1 MGLLHLSINTIGSL
15 FLYRSKY
22 YFTYKTKV
30 LKDITYHLEN
40 AVEYLVYD
48 LSIEDIEERRKKAVT
63 YRSGKCV
70 CNFMGYPP
78 NKISDLRQVGRK
90 VTSRIDGKT
99 YAVRVK
105 KKVEDVK

>member
-1 MGLLHLSINTIGSL
+1 M
-15 FLYRSKY
+15 
-22 YFTYKTKV
+22 
-30 LKDITYHLEN
+30 KDITYHLEN

-48 LSIEDIEERRKKAVT
+48 LSIADIEERRKKAVT
-63 YRSGKCV
+63 FRSGKCV

-90 VTSRIDGKT
+90 VTSRIDGNT

-105 KKVEDVK
+105 KKLVDVK

>member
-1 MGLLHLSINTIGSL
+1 MVLFHLYFSTIGSNI
-15 FLYRSKY
+15 LYGCNHN
-22 YFTYKTKV
+22 FTTKTKV
-30 LKDITYHLEN
+30 LRDITYHLEN
-40 AVEYLVYD
+40 AVEYLVND
-48 LSIEDIEERRKKAVT
+48 LSIEDIEERKAKAVT

-90 VTSRIDGKT
+90 VISRLDGKT

-105 KKVEDVK
+105 KKEFTNE

>member
-1 MGLLHLSINTIGSL
+1 MGILHFSSNPIGSHIL
-15 FLYRSKY
+15 CGCNH
-22 YFTYKTKV
+22 YFTIKIKV
-30 LKDITYHLEN
+30 LRDITYHLEN

-48 LSIEDIEERRKKAVT
+48 LSIEDFEERRAKAVT

-70 CNFMGYPP
+70 CNFMGYTP

-105 KKVEDVK
+105 KKVKDVK

>member
-1 MGLLHLSINTIGSL
+1 MR
-15 FLYRSKY
+15 F
-22 YFTYKTKV
+22 
-30 LKDITYHLEN
+30 ITFHLEN

-48 LSIEDIEERRKKAVT
+48 LSIEDIEQRRKKAVT
-63 YRSGKCV
+63 FRSGKCV

-90 VTSRIDGKT
+90 VTSRVDGKT

-105 KKVEDVK
+105 KKESTNE

>member
-1 MGLLHLSINTIGSL
+1 
-15 FLYRSKY
+15 
-22 YFTYKTKV
+22 

-90 VTSRIDGKT
+90 VISRLDGKT

-105 KKVEDVK
+105 KKELDVQ

>member
-1 MGLLHLSINTIGSL
+1 MRDL
-15 FLYRSKY
+15 
-22 YFTYKTKV
+22 
-30 LKDITYHLEN
+30 TYHLEN

-48 LSIEDIEERRKKAVT
+48 LSIEDIEERRAKAVT

-78 NKISDLRQVGRK
+78 NKISDLRQIGRK
-90 VTSRIDGKT
+90 VISRIDGKT

>member
-1 MGLLHLSINTIGSL
+1 M
-15 FLYRSKY
+15 R
-22 YFTYKTKV
+22 
-30 LKDITYHLEN
+30 DITYHLEN

-48 LSIEDIEERRKKAVT
+48 LSIDDIEERRKKAVT

>member
-1 MGLLHLSINTIGSL
+1 M
-15 FLYRSKY
+15 R
-22 YFTYKTKV
+22 
-30 LKDITYHLEN
+30 DITYHLEN

-48 LSIEDIEERRKKAVT
+48 LSIADIEERRKKAVT
-63 YRSGKCV
+63 FRSGKCV

-90 VTSRIDGKT
+90 VISRLDGNT

>member
-1 MGLLHLSINTIGSL
+1 M
-15 FLYRSKY
+15 
-22 YFTYKTKV
+22 
-30 LKDITYHLEN
+30 KDITYHLEN

-48 LSIEDIEERRKKAVT
+48 LSIFPIEERQKQAKLF
-63 YRSGKCV
+63 RSGKCV

-90 VTSRIDGKT
+90 VISRLDGKT

-105 KKVEDVK
+105 KKEVDVQ

>member
-1 MGLLHLSINTIGSL
+1 MFLHWCIYLITI
-15 FLYRSKY
+15 KN
-22 YFTYKTKV
+22 KV
-30 LKDITYHLEN
+30 LRDITYHLEN

-48 LSIEDIEERRKKAVT
+48 LSIEDIEERRLKAVT

-90 VTSRIDGKT
+90 VISRLDGKT

>member
-1 MGLLHLSINTIGSL
+1 M
-15 FLYRSKY
+15 
-22 YFTYKTKV
+22 
-30 LKDITYHLEN
+30 KDITYHLEN

-48 LSIEDIEERRKKAVT
+48 LSIADIEERRKKAVT
-63 YRSGKCV
+63 FRSGKCV

-90 VTSRIDGKT
+90 VISRLDGNT

>member
-1 MGLLHLSINTIGSL
+1 M
-15 FLYRSKY
+15 
-22 YFTYKTKV
+22 
-30 LKDITYHLEN
+30 KDITYHLEN

-48 LSIEDIEERRKKAVT
+48 LSIADIEERRNKAVT
-63 YRSGKCV
+63 FRSGKCV

-90 VTSRIDGKT
+90 VISRIDGNT

-105 KKVEDVK
+105 KKLVDVK

>member
-1 MGLLHLSINTIGSL
+1 
-15 FLYRSKY
+15 
-22 YFTYKTKV
+22 

-48 LSIEDIEERRKKAVT
+48 LSIADIEERRKKAVT
-63 YRSGKCV
+63 FRSGKCV

-78 NKISDLRQVGRK
+78 NKISDLRQVGRR
-90 VTSRIDGKT
+90 VTSRIDGNT